1 MCLYV
6 YDPVITQ
13 ILWPALTK
21 FDRGV
26 QTALSYKVP
35 THLHRN
41 RSLGRKGGLRK
52 HPAQG
57 EVVVRSLKITGTK
70 WDATW
75 ISYPQQSFAQ
85 ISASITKHK
94 SVESAGRGEGRLTEL
109 FGLLSLRNSR
119 AWPQL
124 QKAAERPGLKGGE
137 EIPPSGLCRP
147 RPLELLHGQS
157 WPGQS
162 KVLLPSQRAET
173 VGRIYL
179 PLHTELRSTCTNR
192 QPVSSLASQEPAELK
207 STWQILLHLTCLL
220 PKNAVTSI

>member
-35 THLHRN
+35 THFHRN
-41 RSLGRKGGLRK
+41 RSLGRKGGLRE

-70 WDATW
+70 WDTTW
-75 ISYPQQSFAQ
+75 VSYSQQSFAQ

-109 FGLLSLRNSR
+109 FSLLSLRNSR

-157 WPGQS
+157 WPGQTEQGAAAKS
-162 KVLLPSQRAET
+162 E
-173 VGRIYL
+173 GRDRGEDL
-179 PLHTELRSTCTNR
+179 
-192 QPVSSLASQEPAELK
+192 SSPTHWA
-207 STWQILLHLTCLL
+207 TLHLHESPARIFSGITGTCRVEKYLADSSPFDL
-220 PKNAVTSI
+220 FTT